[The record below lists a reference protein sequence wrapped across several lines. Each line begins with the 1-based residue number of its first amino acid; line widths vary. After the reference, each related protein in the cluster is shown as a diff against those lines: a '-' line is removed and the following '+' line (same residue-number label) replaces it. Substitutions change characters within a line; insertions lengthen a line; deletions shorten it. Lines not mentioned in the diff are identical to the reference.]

1 MEITGDDIML
11 AQLKST
17 TLLGLSVH
25 LVEIEVDAAGG
36 LPSWDIVGLPDTA
49 VKESKERVRTAIKN
63 AGYEVP
69 PRRIVVNLA
78 PAYIRKEGPSFD
90 LAIAIAILTVTE
102 QLRCDHLDS
111 YLLLGELGLDG
122 SLRPVKGVLPIS
134 LEYCNTALKLIV
146 PTANQEESAV
156 GGTTTYGFRQL
167 REVVHFL
174 EHPETYTPVAVAP
187 PVFDTFISHS
197 QHDFAQ
203 IKGQIEAKRA
213 LEIAAAGNHNILM
226 VGSPGSG
233 KTMLSQALPGILPPL
248 TFAESLS
255 LSKIYSI
262 AGLLPPNQPLVQER
276 PFRSP
281 HHSASTASI
290 IGGGRIPRP
299 GEVSL
304 SHHGV
309 LFLDEFPEYRREVLE
324 ALRQPLEDGEV
335 TVSRIQAQITFP
347 CQILLV
353 ASMNPCLCGYY
364 NDPHRECSCSPGQ
377 LQKYRS
383 KISGPLLDRFDLQLE
398 VVPVTFQDLYQ
409 VEQAEDSA
417 TIRQRVINAREIQ
430 QKRFRSSATIHNGG
444 MNTVEIQ
451 QYCKLDE
458 KSHNFLEQAFQK
470 LGLSAR
476 AHSRILKVART
487 IADLAGAE
495 KISLPHLAEA
505 IQYRTLDKKL
515 WME

>member
-1 MEITGDDIML
+1 ML

-17 TLLGLSVH
+17 TLLGLAVY
-25 LVEIEVDAAGG
+25 LVEIEVDAAAG
-36 LPSWDIVGLPDTA
+36 LPTFDIVGLPDTA

-63 AGYEVP
+63 AGYELP

-78 PAYIRKEGPSFD
+78 PAYLRKEGPSFD

-102 QLRCDHLDS
+102 QLHCNNLDS
-111 YLLLGELGLDG
+111 YLLLGELSLDG
-122 SLRPVKGVLPIS
+122 SLRPVKGILPIS
-134 LEYCNTALKLIV
+134 LEYSHTNYTMLV
-146 PTANQEESAV
+146 PAANQEESAI
-156 GGTTTYGFRQL
+156 GGTTTYGFRHL
-167 REVVHFL
+167 KDVVHFL
-174 EHPETYTPVAVAP
+174 ENPEQYTPVTVQP
-187 PVFDTFISHS
+187 PEFSATACIT
-197 QHDFAQ
+197 QHDFSQ
-203 IKGQIEAKRA
+203 IRGQAEAKRA

-233 KTMLSQALPGILPPL
+233 KTMLSRALPGILPPL
-248 TFAESLS
+248 TFTESLS

-262 AGLLPPNQPLVQER
+262 AGLPPPNQPLVQER

-290 IGGGRIPRP
+290 IGGGRIPHP

-324 ALRQPLEDGEV
+324 ALRQPLEEGEV
-335 TVSRIQAQITFP
+335 TVSRVQAQITFP
-347 CQILLV
+347 CQFLLA
-353 ASMNPCLCGYY
+353 ASMNPCPCGYY
-364 NDPHRECSCSPGQ
+364 NDPHRECTCTPGQ
-377 LQKYRS
+377 LQKYRN

-398 VVPVTFQDLYQ
+398 VVPVSFQDLHQ
-409 VEQAEDSA
+409 TGNEESSA
-417 TIRQRVINAREIQ
+417 AIRQRVIAARQIQ
-430 QKRFRSSATIHNGG
+430 QKRFAGSGTIHNGA
-444 MNTVEIQ
+444 MNVTQIQ

-458 KSHNFLEQAFQK
+458 KSTRFLEQAFQK

-476 AHSRILKVART
+476 AHNRILKVART
-487 IADLAGAE
+487 IADLAGSE
-495 KISLPHLAEA
+495 QIQLQHLAEA

-515 WME
+515 WLEC

>member
-1 MEITGDDIML
+1 ML

-25 LVEIEVDAAGG
+25 LVDIEVDAAAG
-36 LPSWDIVGLPDTA
+36 LPAWNIVGLPDTA
-49 VKESKERVRTAIKN
+49 VKESKERVHTAIKN
-63 AGYEVP
+63 AGYEFL

-78 PAYIRKEGPSFD
+78 PAYLRKEGPSFD

-102 QLRCDHLDS
+102 QLRCDNLNS
-111 YLLLGELGLDG
+111 YLFLGELSLDG
-122 SLRPVKGVLPIS
+122 SLRPVKGILPIS
-134 LEYCNTALKLIV
+134 LEYSRSSYQLLV
-146 PTANQEESAV
+146 PAANQEESAI
-156 GGTTTYGFRQL
+156 GGTTTYGFQHL

-174 EHPETYTPVAVAP
+174 EHPAQYQPVQVKLPEFSALAAVP
-187 PVFDTFISHS
+187 SP
-197 QHDFAQ
+197 HDFLQ
-203 IKGQIEAKRA
+203 IRGQTEAKRA
-213 LEIAAAGNHNILM
+213 LEIAAAGGHNILM

-233 KTMLSQALPGILPPL
+233 KTMLSQALPTILPPL

-255 LSKIYSI
+255 ISKIYSI
-262 AGLLPPNQPLVQER
+262 AGLLPPNQPLILQR

-290 IGGGRIPRP
+290 IGGGRIPHP

-324 ALRQPLEDGEV
+324 ALRQPLEDQEV
-335 TVSRIQAQITFP
+335 TVSRVQAQVTFP
-347 CQILLV
+347 CQFLLV
-353 ASMNPCLCGYY
+353 AAMNPCPCGYY
-364 NDPHRECSCSPGQ
+364 NDPHRECTCTPGQ

-398 VVPVTFQDLYQ
+398 VVPVTFQDLHRTA
-409 VEQAEDSA
+409 AEESSA
-417 TIRQRVINAREIQ
+417 TIRQRVIAARKLQ
-430 QKRFRSSATIHNGG
+430 QKRFAQSGTIQNGA
-444 MNTVEIQ
+444 MTAAEIQ
-451 QYCKLDE
+451 QYCQLDE
-458 KSHNFLEQAFQK
+458 KSRKFLEQAFQK

-476 AHSRILKVART
+476 AHNRILKVART
-487 IADLAGAE
+487 IADLANGE
-495 KISLPHLAEA
+495 TIQLSHLAEA